1 VQKYTHTFENE
12 MNDAGFLQN
21 STDEHRASDARN
33 ALRSWY
39 LRHARP
45 LPWREKP
52 SLYGTW
58 LSEIMLQQT
67 RVDTGIPKWHAFQS
81 TFPTVADLAQASED
95 DVMKAWEGLGY
106 YRRAKLLHRAAKV
119 IHEAGAFPST
129 HEDWLALPG
138 IGPYTAAAIA
148 SIGLGEPVAAVD
160 GNVQRVAARW
170 NAMPLP
176 VDAPQGAKAIQAI
189 ADAWLHHDH
198 PGDHNQAV
206 MEVGAL
212 VCSPKRPQ
220 CDACPL
226 STTCQS
232 AHNEDLWSQLPVKK
246 PKKKATAWDLTWHVV
261 THKGSVVAMKR
272 PSEGVWANLW
282 AFPELAPPASFAH
295 AGSLLEPVTH
305 ILTHKRITCTF
316 LHWQA
321 PSLDAFQAFAEQNG
335 GQAMTWTQFQTTARP
350 RLLTKVWDDILAAL
364 GEEELR

>member
-1 VQKYTHTFENE
+1 MQALFPAPMRT
-12 MNDAGFLQN
+12 GF
-21 STDEHRASDARN
+21 
-33 ALRSWY
+33 
-39 LRHARP
+39 
-45 LPWREKP
+45 
-52 SLYGTW
+52 
-58 LSEIMLQQT
+58 
-67 RVDTGIPKWHAFQS
+67 
-81 TFPTVADLAQASED
+81 
-95 DVMKAWEGLGY
+95 
-106 YRRAKLLHRAAKV
+106 
-119 IHEAGAFPST
+119 
-129 HEDWLALPG
+129 ALPG

-226 STTCQS
+226 SPTCQS

-282 AFPELAPPASFAH
+282 AFPELSPRHPLPMWGRCWNRSPTSSPTSASRAPFFIGKPRAWMPFTRLRKRT
-295 AGSLLEPVTH
+295 AG
-305 ILTHKRITCTF
+305 R
-316 LHWQA
+316 
-321 PSLDAFQAFAEQNG
+321 
-335 GQAMTWTQFQTTARP
+335 R
-350 RLLTKVWDDILAAL
+350 
-364 GEEELR
+364 

>member
-1 VQKYTHTFENE
+1 
-12 MNDAGFLQN
+12 
-21 STDEHRASDARN
+21 
-33 ALRSWY
+33 
-39 LRHARP
+39 
-45 LPWREKP
+45 
-52 SLYGTW
+52 
-58 LSEIMLQQT
+58 MLQQT
-67 RVDTGIPKWHAFQS
+67 RVDTGIPKWHAFS

-106 YRRAKLLHRAAKV
+106 YRRARLLHRAAKV
-119 IHEAGAFPST
+119 IHDAGAFPST
-129 HEDWLALPG
+129 HADWLALPG

-176 VDAPQGAKAIQAI
+176 VDAPQGAKVIQAI

-220 CDACPL
+220 CDDCPL
-226 STTCQS
+226 SPTCQS

-246 PKKKATAWDLTWHVV
+246 PKKKATTWDLTWHVV

-282 AFPELAPPASFAH
+282 AFPELPPDILCSCGVVVGTGHTHPHPQAH
-295 AGSLLEPVTH
+295 HVHLFF
-305 ILTHKRITCTF
+305 I
-316 LHWQA
+316 WQA
-321 PSLDAFQAFAEQNG
+321 PIGCLSKRLRKR
-335 GQAMTWTQFQTTARP
+335 TADR
-350 RLLTKVWDDILAAL
+350 R
-364 GEEELR
+364 